1 MFPAGDERFRTTYH
15 SLELSTG
22 SVRVRVIECGDPTS
36 ERVVFCVHGW
46 ACSVYSYRRLMP
58 LLAGMGVRAVAL
70 DLPGHGLSAK
80 PGEAHYYT
88 LDAQVECVLATM
100 SAAGIARAVLVGH
113 SMGGPICARAA
124 VLAPERVAALALLAP
139 AGFGTEWGLR
149 LLRAATPRLVAPA
162 LPRLLH
168 RWMVALV
175 LRNVYGTIYRPTERD
190 IDEYWAPSQFD
201 GFVRA
206 VWDLLHCF
214 QWSAGADRGFA
225 DISIP
230 AAILDGRRDK
240 LVVRRWVRR
249 YAEVLRNASLTI
261 IDDCGHV
268 VPEEAPELVAGAI
281 GALIR

>member
-1 MFPAGDERFRTTYH
+1 MFPAGDTRFRTTYLP
-15 SLELSTG
+15 LELSAG
-22 SVRVRVIECGDPTS
+22 PVRVRVIECGDP
-36 ERVVFCVHGW
+36 EAEHVAFCVHGW
-46 ACSVYSYRRLMP
+46 ACSVYSYRKLMP
-58 LLAGMGVRAVAL
+58 LLAGMGIRSVAL

-80 PGEAHYYT
+80 PEDVRFYT

-100 SAAGIARAVLVGH
+100 STLGLSRAILVGH
-113 SMGGPICARAA
+113 SMGGPICARTA
-124 VLAPERVAALALLAP
+124 VLEPDRVAALALLAP

-149 LLRAATPRLVAPA
+149 ILRAVTPRVVAPA
-162 LPRLLH
+162 LPGLLH

-175 LRNVYGTIYRPTERD
+175 LRNVYGTVYRPTERD

-206 VWDLLHCF
+206 MWDLLHCF
-214 QWSAGADRGFA
+214 EWSAGTDRGFGE
-225 DISIP
+225 ITVP
-230 AAILDGRRDK
+230 ATILDGRRDH

-249 YAEVLRNASLTI
+249 YAEVLRHASLTV

-268 VPEEAPELVAGAI
+268 VPEESPELVAGAI